1 MKDNENSNEKLE
13 RLQGEINGLRIVCEA
28 LTQSLLSGP
37 PLGHSEQKVAFLS
50 HLRSILDRYDP
61 PSSLSSINPQST
73 AMIKVLQD
81 FSGKISN

>member
-1 MKDNENSNEKLE
+1 MNDNETLEGKLE
-13 RLQGEINGLRIVCEA
+13 RLQGEINGLRVVCEA

-37 PLGHSEQKVAFLS
+37 PLGHSEQKVAFLN

-61 PSSLSSINPQST
+61 PSSLSSITPRST

-81 FSGKISN
+81 FSGKVAN

>member
-1 MKDNENSNEKLE
+1 MNAKPSPDQELE

-28 LTQSLLSGP
+28 LVQSLLSGP
-37 PLGHSEQKVAFLS
+37 SLGHSEQKVAFLS

-61 PSSLSSINPQST
+61 PSSLSSINPRST